1 MSYGMQIR
9 TVNGLENIENLR
21 SLREVFRY
29 LSTTSNGV
37 VEVPHGAN
45 DSNSVVFFEIND
57 GGSPPLFAW
66 EGSTL
71 QWGGLEFFSPTSNFF
86 IIVCRFR

>member
-29 LSTTSNGV
+29 LSTTSFGSV
-37 VEVPHGAN
+37 AVPNGAN
-45 DSNSVVFFEIND
+45 ESNAAVFFEIYD
-57 GGSPPLFAW
+57 GGAPPLSGW
-66 EGSTL
+66 DGSTFE
-71 QWGGLEFFSPTSNFF
+71 WADWPYFTTSSNFTL
-86 IIVCRFR
+86 IVCRFK